1 MSIGRITRRGPK
13 RQRTGRNRQPANT
26 DTTADSSNSSSS
38 SAGDRPTGGRGSEED
53 NSGELG
59 EGWQFYLKNVY
70 MRVHGSDKNVDMA
83 FPRCHL
89 KLNKINQQEE
99 EES

>member
-38 SAGDRPTGGRGSEED
+38 SAGDRPTGGRGSEE
-53 NSGELG
+53 
-59 EGWQFYLKNVY
+59 GWQFYLKNVY